1 MNKIKLCGLTF
12 DEIYSLIG
20 KSGYTKL
27 HALKVANSIYKKKV
41 FKLSDLAGIPKNLKK
56 ELEHNY
62 VTGTFAPSASEVSS
76 DGTIKYLFINEEGKK
91 FETVFIPESKRYT
104 VCVSSQSGCR
114 MGCPFCVTG
123 QYGFHG
129 NLTAAE
135 IVNQVI
141 SLPVREKVTH
151 VVFMG
156 MGEPMDNLDNVLIAC
171 KILTSEW
178 GLSISQR
185 NITVSSVGITSGIE
199 KFLASSNCNLTV
211 SLFSPF
217 FAERKKIVPVE
228 SGFPIEGIIDIMKS
242 FPLKKK
248 RRLSFS
254 YVMIKNVNDT
264 DEHLEEL
271 KKLLSRSELRINLL
285 PYHSVSKDKNVSSPV
300 ERMNH
305 FKHNLVISGISASI
319 RKSRG
324 SDISAACGLLA
335 SNL

>member
-1 MNKIKLCGLTF
+1 MDSMEILQQGKLL
-12 DEIYSLIG
+12 IRSLAFL
-20 KSGYTKL
+20 SGE
-27 HALKVANSIYKKKV
+27 SI
-41 FKLSDLAGIPKNLKK
+41 
-56 ELEHNY
+56 
-62 VTGTFAPSASEVSS
+62 
-76 DGTIKYLFINEEGKK
+76 
-91 FETVFIPESKRYT
+91 
-104 VCVSSQSGCR
+104 
-114 MGCPFCVTG
+114 
-123 QYGFHG
+123 
-129 NLTAAE
+129 
-135 IVNQVI
+135 
-141 SLPVREKVTH
+141 TH

-156 MGEPMDNLDNVLIAC
+156 MGEPMDNLDNVLKAC

-178 GLSISQR
+178 GLAVSPR
-185 NITVSSVGITSGIE
+185 NITVSSVGITPGIG

-217 FAERKKIVPVE
+217 FDERKKIVPVE
-228 SGFPIEGIIDIMKS
+228 SGFPIEGIMNIMKS
-242 FPLKKK
+242 FPLRKK

-254 YVMIKNVNDT
+254 YVMIKDVNDT

-271 KKLLSRSELRINLL
+271 KKLLSGSELRINLL
-285 PYHSVSKDKNVSSPV
+285 PYHPVSDDKNVSSPP